1 MIPKQIGPFFVD
13 DSDSTMQYGYY
24 YLAEMKLPFKDEKRM
39 VRVWLPEDYDFNNP
53 KKKYP
58 VIYFADGQNLVNQK
72 LCAFGCW
79 KLDIVAHDLLINKS
93 LSFIAVGIDSPRDS
107 ALRFNELN
115 PPYPPERIKKNN
127 HPYGDQFVN
136 HIADTLRPLINRY
149 FHVKEE
155 KEWTAI
161 AGSSMGGIMAFYAG
175 VTRHDVFGF
184 SLDFSPAFFL
194 YKKATWS
201 SLLESFKIK
210 PENKTRFFLYVGGQ
224 GFEKQF
230 MSSTKMTFEYLKSL
244 GFDNNQTT
252 ILIDLDEQHNEA
264 AWHKHLEEAVLFWLK
279 Q

>member
-1 MIPKQIGPFFVD
+1 MTPKQIGPFFVD
-13 DSDSTMQYGYY
+13 DSDSTMKYGYY
-24 YLAEMKLPFKDEKRM
+24 YRAEMKLPFADEKRM
-39 VRVWLPEDYDFNNP
+39 VRVWLSEDYAFNNP

-72 LCAFGCW
+72 LCAYGCW
-79 KLDIVAHDLLINKS
+79 KLDVVAHDLLINKS

-107 ALRFNELN
+107 TLRFNELN
-115 PPYPPERIKKNN
+115 PPYPPERVKKNN

-136 HIADTLRPLINRY
+136 YIADTLRPLINQY
-149 FHVKEE
+149 FHAKEE

-175 VTRHDVFGF
+175 VTRSDVFGF

-194 YKKATWS
+194 YKEATWNN
-201 SLLESFKIK
+201 LLKSFVINA
-210 PENKTRFFLYVGGQ
+210 ENKTRFFFYVGGE

-230 MSSTKMTFEYLKSL
+230 VSSTKMTYEYLKTL
-244 GFDNNQTT
+244 GFNEKQVMFLT
-252 ILIDLDEQHNEA
+252 DLKEKHHED
-264 AWHKHLEEAVLFWLK
+264 AWHKYLDKALLFWLL